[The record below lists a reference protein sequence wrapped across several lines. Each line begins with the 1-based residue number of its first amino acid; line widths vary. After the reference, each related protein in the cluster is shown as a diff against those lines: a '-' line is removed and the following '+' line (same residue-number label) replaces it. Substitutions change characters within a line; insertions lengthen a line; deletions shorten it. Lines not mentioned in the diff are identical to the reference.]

1 MPGVPAVNPGAV
13 FGSSP
18 VTVHSLTAS
27 TEPFAGSVIVFVHVT
42 LFVTTTVLLVF
53 SRGKGVLWVTGAP
66 LLIE

>member
-27 TEPFAGSVIVFVHVT
+27 TEPFSGSVMSSMQSALLVTVT
-42 LFVTTTVLLVF
+42 LTVVLAFTVTVGGVVSVVSPTV
-53 SRGKGVLWVTGAP
+53 
-66 LLIE
+66 